1 MLYVQRENLS
11 ILHAFIPFVTEELWA
26 LTKFRK
32 MEKTDL
38 VNFNFKKDYKLKN
51 FKGVKDIDY
60 IINFITD
67 LRSIKAKLNIS
78 PGNFVD
84 LNIKE
89 LPKKNQKIIYNNELI
104 IKKLGRI
111 KNFNLKGV
119 KSKIAKVILSNNKI
133 SISFGD
139 DVNLDHQISDT

>member
-1 MLYVQRENLS
+1 MLNSKNKQTIEETKNIAIRSERKPFY
-11 ILHAFIPFVTEELWA
+11 FICIDTICNRGTLA
-26 LTKFRK
+26 LAKIRK
-32 MEKTDL
+32 TEKTDL
-38 VNFNFKKDYKLKN
+38 INFNFTKDYKLKN

-89 LPKKNQKIIYNNELI
+89 LPKKIRK
-104 IKKLGRI
+104 
-111 KNFNLKGV
+111 
-119 KSKIAKVILSNNKI
+119 
-133 SISFGD
+133 
-139 DVNLDHQISDT
+139 

>member
-1 MLYVQRENLS
+1 MKLKILNHVQRENLS
-11 ILHAFIPFVTEELWA
+11 ILHSFIPFVTEELWA
-26 LTKFRK
+26 LAKIRK
-32 MEKTDL
+32 TEKTDL
-38 VNFNFKKDYKLKN
+38 INFHFTKDYKLKN

-89 LPKKNQKIIYNNELI
+89 LPKKIRK
-104 IKKLGRI
+104 
-111 KNFNLKGV
+111 
-119 KSKIAKVILSNNKI
+119 
-133 SISFGD
+133 
-139 DVNLDHQISDT
+139 